1 MILLTALFVLAL
13 GTAAPLQAQDDLVRL
28 PVPEVTGRP
37 VSEAEALVQRSR
49 VGPVALSDT
58 VVQGVAS
65 GVVVRQEPAAGT
77 RAVVPTT
84 VRLWVNRT
92 SSSISGVFRDVLRG
106 RTLEMAVDPTRV
118 QPRASDTLPDLR
130 GRHLREGLKILEL
143 LKLPSVTTRVGSQ
156 APSGTI
162 LRQSPAGGT
171 AVQPGTVVDL
181 VVSVDQATPV
191 VPNVR
196 GQSLQEAVRA
206 LSTVGLQ
213 VARLDSVSVPTDGS
227 LAPGTVARQYPGA
240 GSSVDPTV
248 TAALWIARGIARPP
262 EDDRAE
268 FATPSLVG
276 RTLDEARTLLEVAR
290 LALGPVAR
298 VDASDP
304 AGTVVEQKPVAGE
317 LVDPGTPVA
326 VAVSRGLRLVVP
338 DVVGFPLP
346 EAEATLAAVGLQA
359 ASLAPTPSTQPRG
372 TVLGQSPAAGSR
384 VDEGSPVDLTVAAA
398 IPEPERVAVPT
409 LVGLALEEAEG
420 RLLGVE
426 LMPGIVELVPAQASA
441 GMVVG
446 QWPSPGI
453 ELAVGGSVRL
463 DVASGVSDDEPE
475 RVAVPDVVEMSGEDA
490 LAMLQAAGL
499 TEVEIRG
506 EGLLVADQFPSPG
519 TAVSPGTPI
528 LLTLQAQA
536 VPTTWLPGRVLRG
549 WRIWGLP
556 VGLALLW
563 ALLRLRRVGAA
574 RGSSKDRSKP
584 DDPEEP
590 DDPPPAEELD
600 LRPVRR
606 PPRGSVEVE
615 GPLLPDFALS
625 LRARP
630 PRSIR
635 SRVDLGDAPD
645 LLPPDRNDAS

>member
-1 MILLTALFVLAL
+1 MILLIALFVLAL

-28 PVPEVTGRP
+28 PVPEVTGRTI
-37 VSEAEALVQRSR
+37 SEAEALIQRSR
-49 VGPVALSDT
+49 VGPVALLDT

-65 GVVVRQEPAAGT
+65 GVVVRQDPAAGT
-77 RAVVPTT
+77 RALVPTT

-92 SSSISGVFRDVLRG
+92 SSSFSRVVRDVLRG
-106 RTLEMAVDPTRV
+106 RTPETAVDPGRLR
-118 QPRASDTLPDLR
+118 PRAPDTLPDLR
-130 GRHLREGLKILEL
+130 GRHLREGRRILEL
-143 LKLPSVTTRVGSQ
+143 LRLQSVITRVGSE
-156 APSGTI
+156 APTGTI

-171 AVQPGTVVDL
+171 AVRPGTVVDL

-196 GQSLQEAVRA
+196 GRSLREAVRTLA
-206 LSTVGLQ
+206 TVGLQ
-213 VARLDSVSVPTDGS
+213 VARVDSVSVSPDGD

-248 TAALWIARGIARPP
+248 TAALWIARAAQ
-262 EDDRAE
+262 DDRE
-268 FATPSLVG
+268 ELATPSLVG

-290 LALGPVAR
+290 LALGPVAQ
-298 VDASDP
+298 VEASGP
-304 AGTVVEQKPVAGE
+304 AGTVVEQKPAAGE
-317 LVDPGTPVA
+317 FVDPGTPVA

-338 DVVGFPLP
+338 DVVGFTLS
-346 EAEATLAAVGLQA
+346 EAEAALAAVGLRA
-359 ASLAPTPSTQPRG
+359 ASLAATPSSQPEG
-372 TVLGQSPAAGSR
+372 TVLGQSPAAGSQ
-384 VDEGSPVDLTVAAA
+384 VAEGRPIDLTVAAA
-398 IPEPERVAVPT
+398 IPEPERVTVPT

-426 LMPGIVELVPAQASA
+426 LTPGIVELVPAQASA

-446 QWPSPGI
+446 QWPASGT
-453 ELAVGGSVRL
+453 ELALGGSVRL
-463 DVASGVSDDEPE
+463 DVASGVSDEEPQ
-475 RVAVPDVVEMSGEDA
+475 RVAVPDVVEMSGEEA

-506 EGLLVADQFPSPG
+506 EGLRVADQFPSPG

-536 VPTTWLPGRVLRG
+536 IPTTWIPGWVLRG
-549 WRIWGLP
+549 WRIWSLP

-563 ALLRLRRVGAA
+563 SLLRLRRVVAA
-574 RGSSKDRSKP
+574 RGSAKHTAEP
-584 DDPEEP
+584 DAPEEP
-590 DDPPPAEELD
+590 DERPPGEELD

-635 SRVDLGDAPD
+635 SRVDLGNALH
-645 LLPPDRNDAS
+645 LLPPDWNGAS